1 MTRLF
6 FARAATVFALASAPY
21 ALPAKAAITDYEF
34 QLVETELKEGPAEV
48 AVRLIDKRTGQPVPD
63 AIIFAAR
70 ADMQPDGMETMIS
83 SIEAVPS
90 SVPGIYRFRVELS
103 MEGNWR
109 LSLAAKIQGET
120 GALQGRLVLRARP

>member
-1 MTRLF
+1 MTRLSL
-6 FARAATVFALASAPY
+6 ACAATVLALASALY
-21 ALPAKAAITDYEF
+21 ALPAQAAIADYEF

-48 AVRLIDKRTGQPVPD
+48 AVRLIDKRTGQAVPG

-70 ADMQPDGMETMIS
+70 AYMQPDGMETMTS

-109 LSLAAKIQGET
+109 LSLAAKVQGET
-120 GALQGRLVLRARP
+120 GTLQGRLVLRARP

>member
-1 MTRLF
+1 MTRLSL
-6 FARAATVFALASAPY
+6 ACAATVLALASAPY
-21 ALPAKAAITDYEF
+21 ALPAQAAIADYEF

-48 AVRLIDKRTGQPVPD
+48 AVRLIDKRTGQAVPG

-70 ADMQPDGMETMIS
+70 ADMQPDGMETMTS

-109 LSLAAKIQGET
+109 LSLAAKVQGET
-120 GALQGRLVLRARP
+120 GTLQGRLVLRARP

>member
-6 FARAATVFALASAPY
+6 LARAATVLALASAPY
-21 ALPAKAAITDYEF
+21 APPAQAAITDYEF

-48 AVRLIDKRTGQPVPD
+48 AVRLIDKRTGQPVPG

-70 ADMQPDGMETMIS
+70 ADMQPDGMETMTS

-90 SVPGIYRFRVELS
+90 STPGIYRFRVELS

-109 LSLAAKIQGET
+109 LSLAAKVQGET
-120 GALQGRLVLRARP
+120 ETLQGRLVLRARP

>member
-6 FARAATVFALASAPY
+6 LVRAATVLALASAPY
-21 ALPAKAAITDYEF
+21 ALPAEAAITDYEF

-48 AVRLIDKRTGQPVPD
+48 AVRLVDKRTGQPVPG

-70 ADMQPDGMETMIS
+70 ADMQPDGMETMTS
-83 SIEAVPS
+83 SIKAVPS
-90 SVPGIYRFRVELS
+90 SVPGLYRFRVELS

-120 GALQGRLVLRARP
+120 GTLQGRLVLRARP